1 MPKENR
7 KVKNSVLIDLFYED
21 ESAESNQRSL
31 YNALHEKPLPDG
43 AKILPLRVEN
53 IIYMNFQNDFSY
65 ETDGKIIVIG
75 EHQATI
81 NFNMPLR
88 SLMYIGRI
96 YEQLVPV
103 RDRYKKGQV
112 MLPKP
117 EFFTFYNGTEPME
130 KELVLKLS
138 NAFKVQDGK
147 TPLELEVKV
156 ININP
161 EAQHELLEKC
171 QVMKEYGLFIDMI
184 RKYQQSEAE
193 NAYELAIKECIKK
206 GILADYLKKKGSEV
220 INMLQAE
227 YDYELDIEVQ
237 REEAY
242 EDGVRVGEQTGRAKG
257 ICEGKREG
265 IREGRMNGIQ
275 EEKISLVIKKVRR
288 GKKLETVAEEME
300 EPVTSV
306 QDIYEAVVKAAPDYD
321 MDAILKSLGEK
332 H

>member
-1 MPKENR
+1 MPKENK

-21 ESAESNQRSL
+21 ESAERNQISL

-43 AKILPLRVEN
+43 TKIMPLRVEN

-65 ETDGKIIVIG
+65 EVDGKIIVIG

-117 EFFTFYNGTEPME
+117 EFYTFYNGTEPME
-130 KELVLKLS
+130 KECVLKLS

-147 TPLELEVKV
+147 APLELEVKV

-161 EAQHELLEKC
+161 GAEHELLEKC
-171 QVMKEYGLFIDMI
+171 QVMKEYGIFIDTI
-184 RKYQQSEAE
+184 RKYQTEGIE
-193 NAYELAIKECIKK
+193 NPYELAIKECIKK
-206 GILADYLKKKGSEV
+206 GILADYLRKKGSEV

-242 EDGVRVGEQTGRAKG
+242 EDGLRAGEQIGRQ
-257 ICEGKREG
+257 
-265 IREGRMNGIQ
+265 NGINEGMQKGMQ
-275 EEKISLVIKKVRR
+275 EKEIALIVKKVRR
-288 GKKLETVAEEME
+288 GKNLQTIADELE
-300 EPVTSV
+300 EPVDEV
-306 QDIYEAVVKAAPDYD
+306 RKIYEAVMKAAPDYD
-321 MDAILKSLGEK
+321 MDTICKSLA
-332 H
+332 

>member
-1 MPKENR
+1 MPKENK

-21 ESAESNQRSL
+21 ESAERNQISL

-43 AKILPLRVEN
+43 TKIMPLRVEN

-65 ETDGKIIVIG
+65 EVDGKIIVIG

-117 EFFTFYNGTEPME
+117 EFYTFYNGTEPME
-130 KELVLKLS
+130 KECVLKLS

-147 TPLELEVKV
+147 APLELEVKV

-161 EAQHELLEKC
+161 GAEHELLEKC
-171 QVMKEYGLFIDMI
+171 QVMKEYGIFIDTI
-184 RKYQQSEAE
+184 RKYQTEGIE
-193 NAYELAIKECIKK
+193 NPYELAIKECIKK
-206 GILADYLKKKGSEV
+206 GILADYLRKKGSEV

-242 EDGVRVGEQTGRAKG
+242 EDGLRAGEQIGREKG
-257 ICEGKREG
+257 ISEG
-265 IREGRMNGIQ
+265 ISEGMQ
-275 EEKISLVIKKVRR
+275 EKEIALIVKKVRR
-288 GKKLETVAEEME
+288 GKNLQTIADELE
-300 EPVTSV
+300 EPVDEV
-306 QDIYEAVVKAAPDYD
+306 RKIYEAVMKAAPDYD
-321 MDAILKSLGEK
+321 MDTICKSLA
-332 H
+332 

>member
-1 MPKENR
+1 M
-7 KVKNSVLIDLFYED
+7 IDLFYED
-21 ESAESNQRSL
+21 ESAEKNQISL

-43 AKILPLRVEN
+43 TKIMPRRVEN
-53 IIYMNFQNDFSY
+53 IIYMNLQNDFSY
-65 ETDGKIIVIG
+65 EVDGKIIVIG

-117 EFFTFYNGTEPME
+117 EFYTFYNGTEPME
-130 KELVLKLS
+130 KECVLKLS

-147 TPLELEVKV
+147 APLELEVKV

-161 EAQHELLEKC
+161 GAEHELLEKC
-171 QVMKEYGLFIDMI
+171 QVMKEYGIFIDTI
-184 RKYQQSEAE
+184 RKYQTEGIE
-193 NAYELAIKECIKK
+193 NPYELAIKECIKK
-206 GILADYLKKKGSEV
+206 GILADYLRKKGSEV

-242 EDGVRVGEQTGRAKG
+242 EDGLRAGEQIGRQ
-257 ICEGKREG
+257 
-265 IREGRMNGIQ
+265 NGINEGMQKGMQ
-275 EEKISLVIKKVRR
+275 EKEIALIVKKVRR
-288 GKKLETVAEEME
+288 GKNLQTIADELE
-300 EPVTSV
+300 EPVDEV
-306 QDIYEAVVKAAPDYD
+306 RKIYEAVMKAAPDYD
-321 MDAILKSLGEK
+321 MDTICKSLA
-332 H
+332 

>member
-1 MPKENR
+1 M
-7 KVKNSVLIDLFYED
+7 IDLFYED
-21 ESAESNQRSL
+21 ESAEKNQISL

-43 AKILPLRVEN
+43 TKIMPLRVEN
-53 IIYMNFQNDFSY
+53 IIYMNLQNDFSY
-65 ETDGKIIVIG
+65 EADGKVIVIG

-117 EFFTFYNGTEPME
+117 EFYTFYNGTEPME
-130 KELVLKLS
+130 KECVLKLS

-147 TPLELEVKV
+147 APLELEVKV

-161 EAQHELLEKC
+161 GAEHELLEKC
-171 QVMKEYGLFIDMI
+171 QVMKEYGIFIDTI
-184 RKYQQSEAE
+184 RKYQTEGIE
-193 NAYELAIKECIKK
+193 NPYELAIKECIKK
-206 GILADYLKKKGSEV
+206 GILADYLRKKGSEV

-242 EDGVRVGEQTGRAKG
+242 EDGLRAGEQIGRQ
-257 ICEGKREG
+257 
-265 IREGRMNGIQ
+265 NGINEGMQKGMQ
-275 EEKISLVIKKVRR
+275 EKEIALIVKKVRR
-288 GKKLETVAEEME
+288 GKNLQTIADELE
-300 EPVTSV
+300 EPVDEV
-306 QDIYEAVVKAAPDYD
+306 RKIYEAVMKAAPDYD
-321 MDAILKSLGEK
+321 MDTICKSLA
-332 H
+332 

>member
-1 MPKENR
+1 MLKENK

-21 ESAESNQRSL
+21 ESAERNQISL

-43 AKILPLRVEN
+43 TKIMPLRVKN

-65 ETDGKIIVIG
+65 EVDGKIIVIG

-117 EFFTFYNGTEPME
+117 EFYTFYNGTEPME
-130 KELVLKLS
+130 KECVLKLS

-147 TPLELEVKV
+147 GSLELEVKV

-171 QVMKEYGLFIDMI
+171 QVMKEYGIFIDMI
-184 RKYQQSEAE
+184 RKYQTEGIE
-193 NAYELAIKECIKK
+193 NPYELAIRECIKE
-206 GILADYLKKKGSEV
+206 GILADYLRKKGSEV

-242 EDGVRVGEQTGRAKG
+242 EDGLRAGEQIGRENGLSEGMQKG
-257 ICEGKREG
+257 
-265 IREGRMNGIQ
+265 MQ
-275 EEKISLVIKKVRR
+275 EKEIALIVKKVRR
-288 GKKLETVAEEME
+288 GKNLQTIADELED
-300 EPVTSV
+300 PVDEV
-306 QDIYEAVVKAAPDYD
+306 RKIYEAVMKAAPDYD
-321 MDAILKSLGEK
+321 MDTIWKSLA
-332 H
+332 

>member
-21 ESAESNQRSL
+21 ESAEKNQISL

-43 AKILPLRVEN
+43 TKIMPLRVEN
-53 IIYMNFQNDFSY
+53 IIYMNLQNDFSY
-65 ETDGKIIVIG
+65 EVDGKIIVIG

-117 EFFTFYNGTEPME
+117 EFYTFYNGTEPME
-130 KELVLKLS
+130 KECVLKLS

-171 QVMKEYGLFIDMI
+171 QVMKEYGIFIDTI
-184 RKYQQSEAE
+184 RKYQTEGIE
-193 NAYELAIKECIKK
+193 NPYELEIKECIKK
-206 GILADYLKKKGSEV
+206 GILADYLRKKGSEV

-242 EDGVRVGEQTGRAKG
+242 EDGLRAGEQIGRQ
-257 ICEGKREG
+257 
-265 IREGRMNGIQ
+265 NGINEGMQKGMQ
-275 EEKISLVIKKVRR
+275 EKEIALIVKKVRR
-288 GKKLETVAEEME
+288 GKNLQTIADELE
-300 EPVTSV
+300 EPVDEV
-306 QDIYEAVVKAAPDYD
+306 RKIYEAVMKAAPDYD
-321 MDAILKSLGEK
+321 MDTICKSLA
-332 H
+332 

>member
-1 MPKENR
+1 MPKENK

-21 ESAESNQRSL
+21 ESAERNQISL

-43 AKILPLRVEN
+43 TKIMPLRVEN

-65 ETDGKIIVIG
+65 EVDGKIIVIG

-117 EFFTFYNGTEPME
+117 EFYTFYNGTELME
-130 KELVLKLS
+130 KERVLKLS
-138 NAFKVQDGK
+138 DAFKVQDGK
-147 TPLELEVKV
+147 APLELEVKV

-171 QVMKEYGLFIDMI
+171 QVMKEYGIFIDTI
-184 RKYQQSEAE
+184 RKYQTEGIE
-193 NAYELAIKECIKK
+193 NPYELAIKECIKK
-206 GILADYLKKKGSEV
+206 GILADYLRKKGSEV

-242 EDGVRVGEQTGRAKG
+242 EDGLRAGEQIGRQ
-257 ICEGKREG
+257 
-265 IREGRMNGIQ
+265 NGINEGMQKGMQ
-275 EEKISLVIKKVRR
+275 EKEIALIVKKVRR
-288 GKKLETVAEEME
+288 GKNLQTIADELE
-300 EPVTSV
+300 EPVDEV
-306 QDIYEAVVKAAPDYD
+306 RKIYEAVMKAAPDYD
-321 MDAILKSLGEK
+321 MDTICKSLA
-332 H
+332 

>member
-1 MPKENR
+1 MICFMR
-7 KVKNSVLIDLFYED
+7 
-21 ESAESNQRSL
+21 
-31 YNALHEKPLPDG
+31 
-43 AKILPLRVEN
+43 
-53 IIYMNFQNDFSY
+53 MNLQNDFSY
-65 ETDGKIIVIG
+65 EVDGKIIVIG

-117 EFFTFYNGTEPME
+117 EFYTFYNGTEPME
-130 KELVLKLS
+130 KECVLKLS

-147 TPLELEVKV
+147 ATLELEVKV

-171 QVMKEYGLFIDMI
+171 QVMKEYGIFIDTI
-184 RKYQQSEAE
+184 RKYQNEGSE

-206 GILADYLKKKGSEV
+206 GILADYLRKKGSEV

-242 EDGVRVGEQTGRAKG
+242 EDGLRAGEQSGKEKG
-257 ICEGKREG
+257 IKE
-265 IREGRMNGIQ
+265 GIQ
-275 EEKISLVIKKVRR
+275 EERISLIVKKVHR
-288 GKKLETVAEEME
+288 GKDLETIAEELE
-300 EPVTSV
+300 ANVE
-306 QDIYEAVVKAAPDYD
+306 DIREIYEAVKKAAPEYD
-321 MDAILKSLGEK
+321 MDIIRKSLNK
-332 H
+332 

>member
-1 MPKENR
+1 M
-7 KVKNSVLIDLFYED
+7 
-21 ESAESNQRSL
+21 
-31 YNALHEKPLPDG
+31 
-43 AKILPLRVEN
+43 PLRVEN
-53 IIYMNFQNDFSY
+53 IIYMNLQNDFSY
-65 ETDGKIIVIG
+65 EVDGKIIVIG

-117 EFFTFYNGTEPME
+117 EFYTFYNGTELME
-130 KELVLKLS
+130 KERVLKLS
-138 NAFKVQDGK
+138 DAFKVQDGK
-147 TPLELEVKV
+147 APLELEVKV

-171 QVMKEYGLFIDMI
+171 QVMKEYGIFIDTI
-184 RKYQQSEAE
+184 RKYQTEGIE
-193 NAYELAIKECIKK
+193 NPYELAIKECIKK
-206 GILADYLKKKGSEV
+206 GILADYLRKKGSEV

-242 EDGVRVGEQTGRAKG
+242 EDGLRAGEQIGR
-257 ICEGKREG
+257 E
-265 IREGRMNGIQ
+265 NGISEGMQ
-275 EEKISLVIKKVRR
+275 EKEIILIVKKVRR
-288 GKKLETVAEEME
+288 GKDLQTIADELE
-300 EPVTSV
+300 EPVDEV
-306 QDIYEAVVKAAPDYD
+306 RKIYEAVMKAAPDYD
-321 MDAILKSLGEK
+321 IKMIRESLA
-332 H
+332 

>member
-21 ESAESNQRSL
+21 ESAEKNQISL

-43 AKILPLRVEN
+43 TKIMPLRVEN
-53 IIYMNFQNDFSY
+53 IIYMNLQNDFSY
-65 ETDGKIIVIG
+65 EADGKVIVIG

-117 EFFTFYNGTEPME
+117 EFYTFYNGTEPME
-130 KELVLKLS
+130 KECVLKLS

-147 TPLELEVKV
+147 APLELEVKV

-161 EAQHELLEKC
+161 GAEHELLEKC
-171 QVMKEYGLFIDMI
+171 QVMKEYGIFIDTI
-184 RKYQQSEAE
+184 RKYQTEGIE
-193 NAYELAIKECIKK
+193 NSYELAIKECIKK
-206 GILADYLKKKGSEV
+206 GILADYLRKKGSEV

-242 EDGVRVGEQTGRAKG
+242 EDGLRAGEQIGRQ
-257 ICEGKREG
+257 
-265 IREGRMNGIQ
+265 NGINEGMQKGMQ
-275 EEKISLVIKKVRR
+275 EKEIALIVKKVRR
-288 GKKLETVAEEME
+288 GKNLQTIADELE
-300 EPVTSV
+300 EPVDEV
-306 QDIYEAVVKAAPDYD
+306 RKIYEAVMKAAPDYD
-321 MDAILKSLGEK
+321 MDTICKSLA
-332 H
+332 

>member
-1 MPKENR
+1 MPKENK

-21 ESAESNQRSL
+21 ESAERNQISL

-43 AKILPLRVEN
+43 TKIMPLRVEN
-53 IIYMNFQNDFSY
+53 IIYMNLQNDFSY
-65 ETDGKIIVIG
+65 EVDGKIIVIG

-117 EFFTFYNGTEPME
+117 EFYTFYNGTELME
-130 KELVLKLS
+130 KERVLKLS
-138 NAFKVQDGK
+138 DAFKVQDGK
-147 TPLELEVKV
+147 APLELEVKV

-171 QVMKEYGLFIDMI
+171 QVMKEYGIFIDTI
-184 RKYQQSEAE
+184 RKYQTEGIE
-193 NAYELAIKECIKK
+193 NPYELAIKECIKK
-206 GILADYLKKKGSEV
+206 GILADYLRKKGSEV

-242 EDGVRVGEQTGRAKG
+242 EDGLRAGEQIGRQ
-257 ICEGKREG
+257 
-265 IREGRMNGIQ
+265 NGINEGMQKGMQ
-275 EEKISLVIKKVRR
+275 EKEIALIVKKVRR
-288 GKKLETVAEEME
+288 GKNLQTIADELE
-300 EPVTSV
+300 EPVDEV
-306 QDIYEAVVKAAPDYD
+306 RKIYEAVMKAAPDYD
-321 MDAILKSLGEK
+321 MDTICKSLA
-332 H
+332 

>member
-21 ESAESNQRSL
+21 ESAEKNQISL

-43 AKILPLRVEN
+43 TKIMPRRVEN
-53 IIYMNFQNDFSY
+53 IIYMNLQNDFSY
-65 ETDGKIIVIG
+65 EVDGKIIVIG

-117 EFFTFYNGTEPME
+117 EFYTFYNGTEPME
-130 KELVLKLS
+130 KECVLKLS

-147 TPLELEVKV
+147 APLELEVKV

-161 EAQHELLEKC
+161 GAEHELLEKC
-171 QVMKEYGLFIDMI
+171 QVMKEYGIFIDTI
-184 RKYQQSEAE
+184 RKYQTEGIE
-193 NAYELAIKECIKK
+193 NPYELAIKECIKK
-206 GILADYLKKKGSEV
+206 GILADYLRKKGSEV

-242 EDGVRVGEQTGRAKG
+242 EDGLRAGEQIGRQ
-257 ICEGKREG
+257 
-265 IREGRMNGIQ
+265 NGINEGMQKGMQ
-275 EEKISLVIKKVRR
+275 EKEIALIVKKVRR
-288 GKKLETVAEEME
+288 GKNLQTIADELE
-300 EPVTSV
+300 EPVDEV
-306 QDIYEAVVKAAPDYD
+306 RKIYEAVMKAAPDYD
-321 MDAILKSLGEK
+321 MDTICKSLA
-332 H
+332 

>member
-1 MPKENR
+1 MPKENK

-21 ESAESNQRSL
+21 ESAEKNQISL

-43 AKILPLRVEN
+43 AKIMPLRVEN

-65 ETDGKIIVIG
+65 EADGKVIVIG

-103 RDRYKKGQV
+103 RDRYRKGQV

-117 EFFTFYNGTEPME
+117 EFYTFYNGTEPME
-130 KELVLKLS
+130 KECILKLS

-147 TPLELEVKV
+147 APLELEVKV

-171 QVMKEYGLFIDMI
+171 QVMKEYGLFIDTI
-184 RKYQQSEAE
+184 RRYQAKGSE

-242 EDGVRVGEQTGRAKG
+242 ADGLRAGEQSGEKKG
-257 ICEGKREG
+257 IQK
-265 IREGRMNGIQ
+265 GIQ
-275 EEKISLVIKKVRR
+275 EERISLIVKKVRR
-288 GKKLETVAEEME
+288 GKDLTTIAEELE
-300 EPVTSV
+300 EPIENIRE
-306 QDIYEAVVKAAPDYD
+306 IYETIQKAAPDYN
-321 MDAILKSLGEK
+321 MDTICKSLA
-332 H
+332 

>member
-1 MPKENR
+1 MPKENK

-21 ESAESNQRSL
+21 ESAERNQISL

-43 AKILPLRVEN
+43 TKIMPLRVEN
-53 IIYMNFQNDFSY
+53 IIYMNLQNDFSY
-65 ETDGKIIVIG
+65 EVDGKIIVIG

-117 EFFTFYNGTEPME
+117 EFYTFYNGTEPME
-130 KELVLKLS
+130 KECVLKLS

-147 TPLELEVKV
+147 APLELEVKV

-171 QVMKEYGLFIDMI
+171 QVMKEYGIFIDTI
-184 RKYQQSEAE
+184 RKYQTEGIE
-193 NAYELAIKECIKK
+193 NPYELAIKECIKK
-206 GILADYLKKKGSEV
+206 GILADYLRKKGSEV

-242 EDGVRVGEQTGRAKG
+242 EDGLRAGEQIGRQ
-257 ICEGKREG
+257 
-265 IREGRMNGIQ
+265 NGINEGMQKGMQ
-275 EEKISLVIKKVRR
+275 EKEIALIVKKVRR
-288 GKKLETVAEEME
+288 GKNLQTIADELE
-300 EPVTSV
+300 EPVDEV
-306 QDIYEAVVKAAPDYD
+306 RKIYEAVMKAAPDYD
-321 MDAILKSLGEK
+321 MDTICKNLAYVNFLCQGLM
-332 H
+332 